1 VGFLCSGE
9 DGACS
14 SILHKSSSKQR
25 NRRSMGLLQD
35 IRKRIAAEV
44 RRQPSARGIHE
55 LVCSVDASANVG
67 LPLGN
72 AQRRLDPWV
81 SSVRTARGESYPPR
95 RRRTVVGGCNGDA
108 PSSDQ

>member
-9 DGACS
+9 DGVRA
-14 SILHKSSSKQR
+14 LLFFTKQLEQR

-35 IRKRIAAEV
+35 IRKSIAAEV
-44 RRQPSARGIHE
+44 QRQPSAKGIRE
-55 LVCSVDASANVG
+55 LVYSVDASANVG

-95 RRRTVVGGCNGDA
+95 RRRTVVGRVRRGRA
-108 PSSDQ
+108 FL